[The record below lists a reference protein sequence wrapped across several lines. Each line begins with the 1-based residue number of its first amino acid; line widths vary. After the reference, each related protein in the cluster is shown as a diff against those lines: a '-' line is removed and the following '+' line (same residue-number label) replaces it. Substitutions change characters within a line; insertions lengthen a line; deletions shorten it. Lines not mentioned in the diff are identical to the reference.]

1 MKKLIALITLALITF
16 ASHGQT
22 MAQKRE
28 ARKATETKRLI
39 ENPNN
44 SNDSLMTAAD
54 HLEKAATLSSW
65 GLGLTLTSTI
75 WLLPAIADPEMA
87 LPLTVLAGTQVI
99 IGIALNFSGWS
110 QIKKSSQKLTYESY
124 MMEKRMKALENSK

>member
-1 MKKLIALITLALITF
+1 MKKLLLLITLALITF
-16 ASHGQT
+16 ASQGQT

-28 ARKATETKRLI
+28 ARKAAEAKRLI

-44 SNDSLMTAAD
+44 SNDSVMTAAD
-54 HLEKAATLSSW
+54 HLEKAATLSTW
-65 GLGLTLTSTI
+65 GLGLTITSTI

-87 LPLTVLAGTQVI
+87 LPLSVLAGTQVI

-110 QIKKSSQKLTYESY
+110 HIKKAGQKLTYETY
-124 MMEKRMKALENSK
+124 MMDKRMKAIENSK